1 MFKMV
6 SRARSGAAV
15 FALALL
21 ALVAGPAAAGGGG
34 GVDVSGVVSQI
45 NGAIAPIGLIG
56 AAVLLVLVAVK
67 TYKWVRRAM

>member
-1 MFKMV
+1 MFQMTA
-6 SRARSGAAV
+6 STLL
-15 FALALL
+15 FLALALFSGI
-21 ALVAGPAAAGGGG
+21 ASA
-34 GVDVSGVVSQI
+34 VDVSAVVTEV